1 MARAHIEKAS
11 RILSLVGVLTYD
23 AEKDDTI
30 SCSVA
35 CSCCSCC
42 KAAIL
47 GCAGPTIGA
56 CG

>member
-1 MARAHIEKAS
+1 VARAHTEKAS

-23 AEKDDTI
+23 AEKEDTI